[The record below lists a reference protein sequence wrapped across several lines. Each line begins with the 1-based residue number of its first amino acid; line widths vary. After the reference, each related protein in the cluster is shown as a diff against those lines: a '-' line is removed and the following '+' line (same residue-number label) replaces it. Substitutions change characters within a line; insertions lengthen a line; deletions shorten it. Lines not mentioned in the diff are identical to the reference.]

1 MKKIKKKNL
10 KIIKSINN
18 NGYYIIK
25 DFFNKK
31 RLDYIKSSL
40 INILNYIYKD
50 NETDLQ
56 KKYYTVK
63 KLFPKLKSHF
73 YDIAPRDINL
83 LQLLHSPEVV
93 DIAKDFFDS
102 KVIFS
107 GRPAI
112 HVHDDSNDKLLE
124 PHQETNQIS
133 RDNILLWSP
142 LYDSNDQQG
151 GMVIYKDSHK
161 HGYFE
166 HKLEHPKLGKKSW
179 TNEYTHVDP
188 KIVKRFKKI
197 KLKVKAGSAVLM
209 HSAVLHT
216 GYPTKKKGFVRIV
229 ITERFNPLKNIPF
242 LKNPDAP
249 LKIPFTGID
258 YNKIVD

>member
-1 MKKIKKKNL
+1 MKKTNNKNNDFIRSIKK
-10 KIIKSINN
+10 
-18 NGYYIIK
+18 NGYCIIENY
-25 DFFNKK
+25 FNKQK
-31 RLDYIKSSL
+31 LNYIKNSL
-40 INILNYIYKD
+40 ISILNYIHKD
-50 NETDLQ
+50 DEKDLQ

-63 KLFPKLKSHF
+63 KLYPKLKSHF

-83 LQLLHSPEVV
+83 LQQVHSPKIVN
-93 DIAKDFFDS
+93 IAKDFFKS
-102 KVIFS
+102 EVIFS

-112 HVHDDSNDKLLE
+112 HVHDDQNDKLLE

-142 LYDSNDQQG
+142 LYDTNEQQG

-166 HKLEHPKLGKKSW
+166 HKLEHPKLGSKSW
-179 TNEYTHVDP
+179 TKEYTHVDP

-242 LKNPDAP
+242 LKNADAP
-249 LKIPFTGID
+249 LKIPFTGIN
-258 YNKIVD
+258 YNKISD

>member
-1 MKKIKKKNL
+1 M
-10 KIIKSINN
+10 
-18 NGYYIIK
+18 
-25 DFFNKK
+25 
-31 RLDYIKSSL
+31 
-40 INILNYIYKD
+40 
-50 NETDLQ
+50 
-56 KKYYTVK
+56 
-63 KLFPKLKSHF
+63 
-73 YDIAPRDINL
+73 
-83 LQLLHSPEVV
+83 
-93 DIAKDFFDS
+93 
-102 KVIFS
+102 
-107 GRPAI
+107 
-112 HVHDDSNDKLLE
+112 
-124 PHQETNQIS
+124 
-133 RDNILLWSP
+133 LWSP

-188 KIVKRFKKI
+188 EIVKRFKKI

>member
-1 MKKIKKKNL
+1 MKKISKKNL
-10 KIIKSINN
+10 AIIKSINE
-18 NGYYIIK
+18 NGYCIIK
-25 DFFNKK
+25 DFLDKK
-31 RLDYIKSSL
+31 KLKYIKDSL
-40 INILNYIYKD
+40 LSTLNYIHSDKEK
-50 NETDLQ
+50 NLQ

-63 KLFPKLKSHF
+63 KLYPKLKSHF

-83 LQLLHSPEVV
+83 LQILHSPDVV
-93 DIAKDFFDS
+93 DIAKDFFKSD
-102 KVIFS
+102 VIFS

-112 HVHDDSNDKLLE
+112 HVHDDKNDKLLQ

-142 LYDSNDQQG
+142 LYDSNEEQG

-188 KIVKRFKKI
+188 EIVKRFKKI
-197 KLKVKAGSAVLM
+197 KIKVKAGSAILM

-242 LKNPDAP
+242 LKDPNAP
-249 LKIPFTGID
+249 LKIPFTNID

>member
-1 MKKIKKKNL
+1 MRKINKKNL
-10 KIIKSINN
+10 KIIKSINEH
-18 NGYYIIK
+18 GYYIFK
-25 DFFNKK
+25 DYFNKERLK
-31 RLDYIKSSL
+31 FIKNSLLNILDYIH
-40 INILNYIYKD
+40 KD
-50 NETDLQ
+50 NQKDLQ
-56 KKYYTVK
+56 KKYYTIK

-83 LQLLHSPEVV
+83 LQLLHSPRIV

-102 KVIFS
+102 EVIFS

-112 HVHDDSNDKLLE
+112 HVHDDQNDKLLE

-142 LYDSNDQQG
+142 LYDSNEQQG
-151 GMVIYKDSHK
+151 GMTIYEGSHK

-179 TNEYTHVDP
+179 TKEYTHVDT
-188 KIVKRFKKI
+188 KIVKKFKKI
-197 KLKVKAGSAVLM
+197 NLKVRAGSAVLM

-216 GYPTKKKGFVRIV
+216 GYPTKKKGVCSYCNYREI
-229 ITERFNPLKNIPF
+229 
-242 LKNPDAP
+242 
-249 LKIPFTGID
+249 
-258 YNKIVD
+258 